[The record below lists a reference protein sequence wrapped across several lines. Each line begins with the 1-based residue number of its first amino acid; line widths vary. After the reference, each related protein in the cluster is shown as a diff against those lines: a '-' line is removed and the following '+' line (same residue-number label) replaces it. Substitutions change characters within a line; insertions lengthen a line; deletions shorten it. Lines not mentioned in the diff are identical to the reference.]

1 MAMVTTLGSTTVTI
15 APPDE
20 APFPVQAVVEE
31 QDTCLILD
39 IEPVIR
45 KPMESFPRLVRQANE
60 QRPRTPGEV
69 VVRPGSPMR
78 LLAVVHDL
86 EREPSCKES
95 WINDAL
101 LNVLRQLGRHRV
113 NAAALPLL
121 GTVHGHFNGMRFV
134 RLLRD
139 ALHSH
144 TSSYP
149 KKLWLI
155 APEGDCEWIAKYL
168 EKSEA

>member
-1 MAMVTTLGSTTVTI
+1 MATATTVGATAVTV
-15 APPDE
+15 APPE
-20 APFPVQAVVEE
+20 PSPFMVQAVVEE
-31 QDTCLILD
+31 QDSCLVLD
-39 IEPVIR
+39 AEPVLR
-45 KPMESFPRLVRQANE
+45 EPAETYPRLVRQANE
-60 QRPRTPGEV
+60 QRPRKPGEV
-69 VVRPGSPMR
+69 IVRRGSPMR

-86 EREPSCKES
+86 ENDPTCREE

-101 LNVLRQLGRHRV
+101 LNVLRQLGRHRI

-121 GTVHGHFNGMRFV
+121 GTVHGRFNGMRFV

-144 TSSYP
+144 ASPYP

-155 APEGDCEWIAKYL
+155 APEGDCEWIGKYL
-168 EKSEA
+168 EKSEG